1 MSHKRKLILIDK
13 RFQLRFA
20 FYVSSWIFGLS
31 LVYPLVIQKLLDT
44 LVRISSLDTTGV
56 SFQQAT
62 AARETSIAALVLFQI
77 IYLVITLFISIF
89 LSHRIAGPLTKLKN
103 VFKDFSEGKPVG
115 MVRFRKSD
123 HFHDLADDFN
133 RIIES
138 EVRRRKDSQLL
149 LRRSIESIEKAIP
162 YTEAQ
167 ARIALEKSKADLGE
181 LLMHFKEK
189 ETAGAK

>member
-44 LVRISSLDTTGV
+44 LVRISSLDSTGV
-56 SFQQAT
+56 SFQQAS
-62 AARETSIAALVLFQI
+62 AARDSSITALVIFQL

-89 LSHRIAGPLTKLKN
+89 LSHRIAGPLMKLRN
-103 VFKDFSEGKPVG
+103 VFRDFSEGKAVER
-115 MVRFRKSD
+115 VRFRKSD

-133 RIIES
+133 RIIEA
-138 EVRRRKDSQLL
+138 EVRKRKESQLL
-149 LRRSIESIEKAIP
+149 LRRSVESIEKAIP

-167 ARIALEKSKADLGE
+167 ARIALEKAKAELNE
-181 LLMHFKEK
+181 LLAHF
-189 ETAGAK
+189 ETKAGSP